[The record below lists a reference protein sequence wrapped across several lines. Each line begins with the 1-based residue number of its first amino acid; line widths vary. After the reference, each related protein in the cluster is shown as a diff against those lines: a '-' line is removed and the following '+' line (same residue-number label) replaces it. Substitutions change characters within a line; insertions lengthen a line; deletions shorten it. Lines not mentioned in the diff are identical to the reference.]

1 MKVVFMGTP
10 DFAVYTLKA
19 LYENDY
25 EIEAVISQPD
35 KQKGR
40 GKKFQPTPV
49 KEYAESVGLKVY
61 QPERIKD
68 KEFVDFLKTI
78 EADFYVVVAYGQI
91 LSEQILSFPK
101 KASINVHGSLLP
113 KYRGAAPIQRAII
126 NGEKTTGITTMLMA
140 KECDAGD
147 MLLKKELEIL
157 PEDTYETLHDKLAP
171 LGAQLLIQTLKNY
184 DELIPEKQDPE
195 LVSYAPMISKQTG
208 RINFNDKTEN
218 IINLIHGLNP
228 FPGAYA
234 TINEKTIKIFDGLSD
249 NIATSKEPGEVVFCD
264 TKNGIGIKTADGVLK
279 VTLLQESGG
288 KKMDSTAYMRGH
300 SLPRERVDV

>member
-25 EIEAVISQPD
+25 EIKAVISQPD

-264 TKNGIGIKTADGVLK
+264 TKNGIGTKTADGVLK

-300 SLPRERVDV
+300 SLPGERFDV

>member
-25 EIEAVISQPD
+25 EIKAVISQPD

-300 SLPRERVDV
+300 SLPGERFDV

>member
-300 SLPRERVDV
+300 SLPGERFDV